1 MMKKIPLFVVLT
13 ASTAVLSMNTTHAF
27 AQQTVLIGFAAPL
40 TGASARAGKDLENG
54 ARLAVEE
61 INAKG
66 LVIGGNK
73 VALQLESQDDAGDPR
88 TATQAAQKLVDD
100 HVVAV
105 VGHLNS
111 GTSIPASKIYS
122 DAGVVEISPSA
133 TAPQYT
139 LQGFKT
145 AYRVVSTD
153 AQQGP
158 ALAKYAA
165 NTLKVRRVAVIDDT
179 TAYGQGLADEF
190 TKQAR
195 SLGITILSRD
205 ATSPN
210 ALDFRGLLTK
220 IKGEQPDAMMYG
232 GMDFTVGPFAKQAEQ
247 LNINAKVLAGDG
259 ACGEQLSVTAG
270 RATDRIICSEAGLG
284 LQKMPGGA
292 AFEKRFEARFHEPI
306 QIYAPYAYDA
316 VYLIEE
322 AIKRANSIDPAHI
335 VAAMPATNY
344 NGVIGNVQFDQ
355 HGDLKNG
362 VISIYQYRSGKKTLV
377 DVVGM

>member
-1 MMKKIPLFVVLT
+1 V
-13 ASTAVLSMNTTHAF
+13 
-27 AQQTVLIGFAAPL
+27 
-40 TGASARAGKDLENG
+40 
-54 ARLAVEE
+54 
-61 INAKG
+61 
-66 LVIGGNK
+66 
-73 VALQLESQDDAGDPR
+73 
-88 TATQAAQKLVDD
+88 
-100 HVVAV
+100 
-105 VGHLNS
+105 
-111 GTSIPASKIYS
+111 
-122 DAGVVEISPSA
+122 
-133 TAPQYT
+133 
-139 LQGFKT
+139 
-145 AYRVVSTD
+145 
-153 AQQGP
+153 
-158 ALAKYAA
+158 A

-316 VYLIEE
+316 VYLIAE
-322 AIKRANSIDPAHI
+322 AIKRANSIDRAHI